1 MRAVNQPESWWGW
14 HGWNQPEALSI
25 VQIMQAGTLPPRMA
39 AAFWL
44 GIEHGASFVFAA
56 EPPGAGKTTI
66 RTALLP
72 FVREETL
79 VYFTR
84 GWGETFDLPPPSDD
98 HATYIMVNEMSDHLP
113 VYSWGPYVVKS
124 FELLAEGYSLAT
136 TLHAETVEEVI
147 AQLVED
153 NAAAP
158 EHVARL
164 EFVVPMVIETRDGQ
178 TLRRVRDVGL
188 LSNGAGG
195 VEIDER
201 GYPDGK
207 IRLTAKHWRE
217 IIALARRSGAIGADL
232 AEALTVALGLIALL
246 GGDRDKLDVSLK
258 FRRGEVWIGPLSIG
272 RAPRLAPPRG

>member
-1 MRAVNQPESWWGW
+1 MPLTMRAVNQPESWWGW

-25 VQIMQAGTLPPRMA
+25 VQIMQAGTLPPQMA

-44 GIEHGASFVFAA
+44 GMEHGASFVFAA

-66 RTALLP
+66 LTALLA
-72 FVREETL
+72 FAREETL

-84 GWGETFDLPPPSDD
+84 GWGETFDLPPQSED

-147 AQLVED
+147 EQLVED
-153 NAAAP
+153 NDAAP

-195 VEIDER
+195 IEIER
-201 GYPDGK
+201 LAAWD
-207 IRLTAKHWRE
+207 AKADTFSVLEEPSSRK
-217 IIALARRSGAIGADL
+217 ALAERLGMQLDAFESGL
-232 AEALTVALGLIALL
+232 AEREAFLQRLLDEGKSAIPVVEQEVAAF
-246 GGDRDKLDVSLK
+246 KANAHEPS
-258 FRRGEVWIGPLSIG
+258 
-272 RAPRLAPPRG
+272 

>member
-1 MRAVNQPESWWGW
+1 MPLTMRAVNQPESWWGW

-44 GIEHGASFVFAA
+44 GMEHGASFVFAA

-66 RTALLP
+66 LTALLA
-72 FVREETL
+72 FAREETL

-84 GWGETFDLPPPSDD
+84 GWGETFDLPPQSED

-147 AQLVED
+147 EQLVED
-153 NAAAP
+153 NDAAP

-195 VEIDER
+195 IEIER
-201 GYPDGK
+201 LAAWD
-207 IRLTAKHWRE
+207 AKADTFSVLEEPSSRK
-217 IIALARRSGAIGADL
+217 ALAERLGMQLDAFESGL
-232 AEALTVALGLIALL
+232 AEREAFLQRLLDEGKSAIPVVEQEVAAFKANA
-246 GGDRDKLDVSLK
+246 RES
-258 FRRGEVWIGPLSIG
+258 S
-272 RAPRLAPPRG
+272 

>member
-1 MRAVNQPESWWGW
+1 MPLTMRAVNQPESWWGW

-44 GIEHGASFVFAA
+44 GMEHGASFVFAA

-66 RTALLP
+66 LTALLA
-72 FVREETL
+72 FAREETL

-84 GWGETFDLPPPSDD
+84 GWGETFDLPPQSDD

-147 AQLVED
+147 EQLVED
-153 NAAAP
+153 NDAAP

-195 VEIDER
+195 IEIER
-201 GYPDGK
+201 LAAWD
-207 IRLTAKHWRE
+207 AKADTFSVLEEPSSRK
-217 IIALARRSGAIGADL
+217 ALAERLGMQLDAFESGL
-232 AEALTVALGLIALL
+232 AEREAFLQRLLDEGKSAIPVVEQEVAAFKANA
-246 GGDRDKLDVSLK
+246 RES
-258 FRRGEVWIGPLSIG
+258 S
-272 RAPRLAPPRG
+272 

>member
-66 RTALLP
+66 LTALLP
-72 FVREETL
+72 FAREETL

-147 AQLVED
+147 EQLVED

-195 VEIDER
+195 VEIER
-201 GYPDGK
+201 
-207 IRLTAKHWRE
+207 LAEWNAKADTFSVLEEPSSRE
-217 IIALARRSGAIGADL
+217 ALAERLGMPLDAFESGL
-232 AEALTVALGLIALL
+232 AEREAFLQRLLNEGKSAIPVVEQEVAAFKAGTHEP
-246 GGDRDKLDVSLK
+246 S
-258 FRRGEVWIGPLSIG
+258 
-272 RAPRLAPPRG
+272 